1 MWSQKSAASNID
13 HIAQIAHETLQ
24 KDVNYMSDKIKAVH
38 IDFDWHWILGS
49 CIALCAAIMANTGL
63 NLQKLSHLEN
73 SYYDPFT
80 RKRPRPENDKS
91 SMMSRPRWWI
101 GIVLIVMASICDF
114 AALSFAAQSIVAT
127 LGSLSLVANAL
138 IAPMIVNE
146 KITSR
151 EWKAIAL
158 IMSGDV
164 LAVLFGQHASETYTL
179 EGLMGLYLTVNFVIY
194 AITVSIA
201 IVIIYMSIQYIENTY
216 LAPPND
222 DGSVEFRYTY
232 NPKSC
237 VASYH
242 KFAHAMLSGIIGA
255 QSVLLGKSCAELV
268 KTLIAGRGNL
278 FMHFGTYVLLA
289 TMFLSIF
296 GQLSFLNF
304 ALERFDALIV
314 IPVFQTFWTLVSVI
328 GGFVFYKEY
337 LNLQAIQVIMFLL
350 GLGCTIFGVHILAQ
364 RKSGDEGDDDRL
376 EGPRYVKA
384 SSSKTGGTGGS
395 GDWGASED
403 KIDEVED
410 VDENTSLLGYDDEV
424 DTDGYRDRPTFNMPS
439 ASGVTGLVVAS
450 TPNRQVLR
458 NRQADPPRL
467 NLNNSDENTA
477 LPSNAFSA
485 QV

>member
-1 MWSQKSAASNID
+1 MWSQKAAGSSID
-13 HIAQIAHETLQ
+13 HIAQMAHETLQ

-49 CIALCAAIMANTGL
+49 GIALCAAIMANTGL

-138 IAPMIVNE
+138 IAPIIVNE
-146 KITSR
+146 KITIR

-179 EGLMGLYLTVNFVIY
+179 DGLMSLYMTINFAIY
-194 AITVSIA
+194 AIAVAIA
-201 IVIIYMSIQYIENTY
+201 IVVIYMSIQYIENTY

-278 FMHFGTYVLLA
+278 FLHFGTYVLLA
-289 TMFLSIF
+289 AMFLSIF

-314 IPVFQTFWTLVSVI
+314 IPVFQTFWTLVSVV

-337 LNLQAIQVIMFLL
+337 LNLQAIQVVMFFI
-350 GLGCTIFGVHILAQ
+350 GLACTIFGVHILAQ
-364 RKSGDEGDDDRL
+364 RKTSDGSEDNDTH
-376 EGPRYVKA
+376 GPRYVKA
-384 SSSKTGGTGGS
+384 SSSRSGGTGGS
-395 GDWGASED
+395 EDWDNSKD
-403 KIDEVED
+403 KSDGEND
-410 VDENTSLLGYDDEV
+410 VDEHTSLLGYDDEE
-424 DTDGYRDRPTFNMPS
+424 DTDNYRSSAVTGSLNMPS

-450 TPNRQVLR
+450 TPSRVIR
-458 NRQADPPRL
+458 VRHGDPPSLDL
-467 NLNNSDENTA
+467 NDDSR
-477 LPSNAFSA
+477 LPSDRYSA